1 MNAIKT
7 ATSARLRWVIEQLR
21 LKETSISAMNRHV
34 RINVILLCLTR
45 VIPTLQHQILAKIL
59 FCSTQKLIST
69 TTLQCLLVCRTCVDA
84 IQECHELWTAR
95 VQSTPCHR
103 RL

>member
-7 ATSARLRWVIEQLR
+7 ATSARLRWVIDKLR
-21 LKETSISAMNRHV
+21 LKEASISVMNRHV
-34 RINVILLCLTR
+34 RINVFLLCLTR
-45 VIPTLQHQILAKIL
+45 VIPALEHQILTKIL
-59 FCSTQKLIST
+59 FCSTQKLVST

>member
-7 ATSARLRWVIEQLR
+7 ATSARLRWVIDKLK
-21 LKETSISAMNRHV
+21 LKEASISVMHRHV
-34 RINVILLCLTR
+34 RINIFLLGLTI
-45 VIPTLQHQILAKIL
+45 VIPTLEQQILTKIL
-59 FCSTQKLIST
+59 FCSTQKLVST
-69 TTLQCLLVCRTCVDA
+69 TTLQCLLICRTCVDA

-103 RL
+103 SL

>member
-7 ATSARLRWVIEQLR
+7 ATSARLRWVIDKLR
-21 LKETSISAMNRHV
+21 LQEASISVMNRHLP
-34 RINVILLCLTR
+34 IKLILLCLTI
-45 VIPTLQHQILAKIL
+45 VMPTLQHQILTKIL
-59 FCSTQKLIST
+59 FCSTQKLVST

-95 VQSTPCHR
+95 VQSSPCHR